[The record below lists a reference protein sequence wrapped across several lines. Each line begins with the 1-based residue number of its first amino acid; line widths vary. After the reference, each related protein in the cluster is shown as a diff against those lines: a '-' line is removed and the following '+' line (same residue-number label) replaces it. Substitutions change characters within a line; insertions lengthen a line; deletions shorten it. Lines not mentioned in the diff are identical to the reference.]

1 MKKIINILNKYSNF
15 PFEKVEKRKLIDAYA
30 TYLLAISSFAK
41 TEEELFQRLY
51 EAELFD
57 ITAEFAPKVVRK
69 KFENIQELDFDFHR
83 LHRVYPDVR
92 GEAIKR
98 ISESRM
104 SCREVWTDVQTI
116 NSNGEQIDVST
127 IIEKIKKET
136 RHLSDVSLSF
146 GETFRNNHIMRANG
160 FYDEYLIVHVH
171 SICPESADR
180 AIKIIKEIAG
190 GEEY

>member
-15 PFEKVEKRKLIDAYA
+15 PLEKVEKQKLIDAYA
-30 TYLLAISSFAK
+30 TYLLAVSSFEK
-41 TEEELFQRLY
+41 TEEGLFQRLY
-51 EAELFD
+51 QLFD
-57 ITAEFAPKVVRK
+57 VTADFAPKVVQK

-116 NSNGEQIDVST
+116 NSKGEQVDVSPV
-127 IIEKIKKET
+127 IEKIKKET

-160 FYDEYLIVHVH
+160 FYEEYLIVHVH